1 MKSANEKADAQ
12 QLRRGLQNRHIQ
24 LIALGGAIGTGLF
37 LGIGPAAV
45 LAGPSVI
52 LGYAMG
58 GIIAF
63 FIMRQL
69 GEMVVDEPVSG
80 SFSHFAYKYWG
91 SFAGFAS
98 GWNYWVL
105 YILVSMSELTAI
117 GIYVQFW
124 WPEIP
129 LWASSLFFFL
139 AINALNLSSVK
150 VYGEA
155 EFWFSI
161 IKVIAIIAMII
172 FGVYLLLSG
181 TGGPG
186 AGIQNLWNDGGFFPK
201 GLMTADGQ
209 GGYQGLLAAIAL
221 IMFSFGGLEL
231 IGITAAEAEQ
241 PEKTIPKATN
251 QVIYRIL
258 IFYVG
263 ALVILFAL
271 SPWKSITTDSSPF
284 VMVFESLKGFQF
296 SLFGKTIYFTSLIAN
311 ALNLIVLTA
320 ALSVYNSC
328 VYSNSRMLYGL
339 AEQGNAPSFLSK
351 LNKNHVPVNAT
362 LISGLFAAVCIIVNK
377 LMPEKALEVLMSLV
391 VSCLILNWLMI
402 SVVHLKFKKHKREAQ
417 IRTKFPSFLYPVSNY
432 ICLIFLT
439 GILVLMWITG
449 MTTPVALIPGW
460 LVFLYLCYLGVKRNK
475 SYTPG
480 Y

>member
-1 MKSANEKADAQ
+1 MSQNENTESKE
-12 QLRRGLQNRHIQ
+12 LKRGLTNRHIQ

-52 LGYAMG
+52 FGYAIA

-69 GEMVVDEPVSG
+69 GEMVVNEPVSG

-91 SFAGFAS
+91 PFAGFAS
-98 GWNYWVL
+98 GWNYWIL

-139 AINALNLSSVK
+139 VINALNLGSVK
-150 VYGEA
+150 MFGEA

-161 IKVIAIIAMII
+161 IKVIAILAMIV
-172 FGVYLLLSG
+172 FGSYLLISG
-181 TGGPG
+181 TGGEQ
-186 AGIQNLWNDGGFFPK
+186 ATISNLWNNGGFFPK
-201 GLMTADGQ
+201 GWLSENSGN
-209 GGYQGLLAAIAL
+209 GYQGLLAAMAL

-231 IGITAAEAEQ
+231 IGITAAEAEN
-241 PEKTIPKATN
+241 PEKNIPKATN

-263 ALVILFAL
+263 ALIILFSL
-271 SPWKSITTDSSPF
+271 SPWENITDKSSPF
-284 VMVFESLKGFQF
+284 VMVFENLNTIDVN
-296 SLFGKTIYFTSLIAN
+296 LFGKTIPFSKIIAN
-311 ALNLIVLTA
+311 ILNIIVLTA
-320 ALSVYNSC
+320 ALSVYNSS

-339 AEQGNAPSFLSK
+339 AEQGNAPKFLKQLS
-351 LNKNHVPVNAT
+351 KNHVPIMAILV
-362 LISGLFAAVCIIVNK
+362 SSFFAAICILINK
-377 LMPEKALEVLMSLV
+377 IIPESAFHVLMSLV
-391 VSCLILNWLMI
+391 VSSLVINWIMI
-402 SVVHLKFKKHKREAQ
+402 SITHLKYRQQKDIEK
-417 IRTKFPSFLYPVSNY
+417 TKTLFPSFLYPISNY
-432 ICLIFLT
+432 ICLVFLLGVLVIMWFTGLKISVELIPIWMIFLY
-439 GILVLMWITG
+439 ISY
-449 MTTPVALIPGW
+449 LI
-460 LVFLYLCYLGVKRNK
+460 VKANK
-475 SYTPG
+475 KKNLKK
-480 Y
+480 

>member
-1 MKSANEKADAQ
+1 MSQNENTESKE
-12 QLRRGLQNRHIQ
+12 LKRGLTNRHIQ

-52 LGYAMG
+52 FGYAIA

-69 GEMVVDEPVSG
+69 GEMVVNEPVSG

-91 SFAGFAS
+91 PFAGFAS
-98 GWNYWVL
+98 GWNYWIL

-139 AINALNLSSVK
+139 VINALNLGSVK
-150 VYGEA
+150 MFGEA

-161 IKVIAIIAMII
+161 IKVIAILAMIV
-172 FGVYLLLSG
+172 FGSYLLISG
-181 TGGPG
+181 TGGEQ
-186 AGIQNLWNDGGFFPK
+186 ATISNLWNNGGFFPK
-201 GLMTADGQ
+201 GWLSENSGN
-209 GGYQGLLAAIAL
+209 GYQGLLAAMAL

-231 IGITAAEAEQ
+231 IGITAAEAEN
-241 PEKTIPKATN
+241 PEKNIPKATN

-263 ALVILFAL
+263 ALIILFSL
-271 SPWKSITTDSSPF
+271 SPWENITDKSSPF
-284 VMVFESLKGFQF
+284 VMVFENLNTIDVN
-296 SLFGKTIYFTSLIAN
+296 LLGKTIPFSKIIAN
-311 ALNLIVLTA
+311 VLNIIVLTA
-320 ALSVYNSC
+320 ALSVYNSS

-339 AEQGNAPSFLSK
+339 AEQGNAPKFLKK
-351 LNKNHVPVNAT
+351 LSKNHVPIMAILV
-362 LISGLFAAVCIIVNK
+362 SSFFAAICILINK
-377 LMPEKALEVLMSLV
+377 IIPESAFHVLMSLV
-391 VSCLILNWLMI
+391 VSSLVINWIMI
-402 SVVHLKFKKHKREAQ
+402 SITHLKYRQQKDIEK
-417 IRTKFPSFLYPVSNY
+417 TKTLFPSFLYPISNY
-432 ICLIFLT
+432 ICLVFLLGVLVIMWFTGLKISVELIPVWMIFLY
-439 GILVLMWITG
+439 ISY
-449 MTTPVALIPGW
+449 LI
-460 LVFLYLCYLGVKRNK
+460 VRANK
-475 SYTPG
+475 KNNLNE
-480 Y
+480 

>member
-1 MKSANEKADAQ
+1 LKSTTEKTATQ
-12 QLRRGLQNRHIQ
+12 GLKRGLQNRHIQ

-52 LGYAMG
+52 LGYALAG
-58 GIIAF
+58 VIAF

-69 GEMVVDEPVSG
+69 GEMVVEEPVSG

-91 SFAGFAS
+91 TFAGFAS

-117 GIYVQFW
+117 GMYVHFW
-124 WPEIP
+124 WPEVP
-129 LWASSLFFFL
+129 LWASSLFFFI

-161 IKVIAIIAMII
+161 IKVIAIIAMIA
-172 FGVYLLLSG
+172 FGIYLLISG
-181 TGGPG
+181 SGG
-186 AGIQNLWNDGGFFPK
+186 AQASIENLWNDGGFFPK
-201 GLMTADGQ
+201 GLLESDGK
-209 GGYQGLLAAIAL
+209 GGFQGLFAAIAL

-231 IGITAAEAEQ
+231 IGITAAEADQ

-263 ALVILFAL
+263 ALIILFAL

-296 SLFGKTIYFTSLIAN
+296 SFLGKTIYFTSLIAN

-339 AEQGNAPSFLSK
+339 AEQGNAPAFLSK
-351 LNKNHVPVNAT
+351 LNKNHVPVKAT
-362 LISGLFAAVCIIVNK
+362 LVSGLFAAICIVINK
-377 LMPEKALEVLMSLV
+377 LIPEKALGVLMSLV
-391 VSCLILNWLMI
+391 VSSLIINWLMI
-402 SVVHLKFKKHKREAQ
+402 SVVHLKFKNYKKKEQ
-417 IRTKFPSFLYPVSNY
+417 IKTKFPSFIYPISNY
-432 ICLIFLT
+432 LCLVFLV
-439 GILVLMWITG
+439 GILALMWITG
-449 MTTPVALIPGW
+449 MKLPVELIPGW
-460 LVFLYLCYLGVKRNK
+460 IIFLYLCYLLVKRNK
-475 SYTPG
+475 QQA
-480 Y
+480 

>member
-1 MKSANEKADAQ
+1 LKQAIEKPEQ
-12 QLRRGLQNRHIQ
+12 QKLKRGLQNRHIQ

-52 LGYAMG
+52 LGYALA

-69 GEMVVDEPVSG
+69 GEMVVEEPVSG

-105 YILVSMSELTAI
+105 YILVSMAELTAI
-117 GIYVQFW
+117 GIYVHFW

-139 AINALNLSSVK
+139 VINALNLTSVK
-150 VYGEA
+150 VYGEV

-161 IKVIAIIAMII
+161 IKVVAIIAMII
-172 FGVYLLLSG
+172 FGMYLLISG
-181 TGGPG
+181 TGGEQ
-186 AGIQNLWNDGGFFPK
+186 AGIQNLWNDGGFFAK
-201 GLMTADGQ
+201 GMFSADGN
-209 GGYQGLLAAIAL
+209 GSFQGLLAAMAL

-263 ALVILFAL
+263 ALVILFSL
-271 SPWKSITTDSSPF
+271 SPWKNITTDSSPF

-296 SLFGKTIYFTSLIAN
+296 NLMGKTIYFTSVIAN
-311 ALNLIVLTA
+311 VLNVIVLTA

-328 VYSNSRMLYGL
+328 VYSNSRMLFGL
-339 AEQGNAPSFLSK
+339 AEQGNAPSFLSR
-351 LNKNHVPVNAT
+351 LNKNSAPIFAI
-362 LISGLFAAVCIIVNK
+362 LISSLFVALCIIINK
-377 LMPEKALEVLMSLV
+377 LMPEKALEILMSLV
-391 VSCLILNWLMI
+391 VSSLIINWLMI
-402 SVVHLKFKKHKREAQ
+402 SITHLKFRRNKDAEQVK
-417 IRTKFPSFLYPVSNY
+417 TKFPSFIYPLSNY
-432 ICLIFLT
+432 ICLVFLV
-439 GILVLMWITG
+439 GILVIMWITG
-449 MTTPVALIPGW
+449 MKLSVELIPAW
-460 LVFLYLCYLGVKRNK
+460 ILLLYLSYLLVNK
-475 SYTPG
+475 KKGKLS
-480 Y
+480 

>member
-1 MKSANEKADAQ
+1 MKNNHEDAEEN
-12 QLRRGLQNRHIQ
+12 QLQRGLSNRHIQ
-24 LIALGGAIGTGLF
+24 LIALGGSIGTGLF

-52 LGYAMG
+52 LGYALA

-69 GEMVVDEPVSG
+69 GEMVVEEPVSG

-98 GWNYWVL
+98 GWNYWIL
-105 YILVSMSELTAI
+105 YILVSMAELTAI
-117 GIYVQFW
+117 GVYVQFW

-129 LWASSLFFFL
+129 LWASSLFFFMV
-139 AINALNLSSVK
+139 INALNFASVK

-161 IKVIAIIAMII
+161 IKVAAIIAMII
-172 FGVYLLLSG
+172 FGTYLLISG
-181 TGGPG
+181 TGGEQ
-186 AGIQNLWNDGGFFPK
+186 ATIKNLYNDGGFFPK
-201 GLMTADGQ
+201 GFFSKDANSK
-209 GGYQGLLAAIAL
+209 YQGLLSAMAL

-231 IGITAAEAEQ
+231 IGITAAEAEN
-241 PEKTIPKATN
+241 PEKNIPKATN

-271 SPWKSITTDSSPF
+271 SPWQQITTDSSPF
-284 VMVFESLKGFQF
+284 VMVFQNLEGMEFE
-296 SLFGKTIYFTSLIAN
+296 LFGKEISFTRLIAN

-320 ALSVYNSC
+320 ALSVYNSS

-339 AEQGNAPSFLSK
+339 AKQGNAPRFLNK
-351 LNKNHVPVNAT
+351 LNKQSVPVNAI
-362 LISGLFAAVCIIVNK
+362 LISSCFAAICILINK
-377 LMPEKALEVLMSLV
+377 IMPDEAFSLLMSLV
-391 VSCLILNWLMI
+391 VSTLIINWVMI
-402 SVVHLKFKKHKREAQ
+402 SYTHLKFRQAKDKAQ
-417 IRTKFPSFLYPVSNY
+417 MKTKFPSLFYPVSNY
-432 ICLIFLT
+432 ICLVFLLA
-439 GILVLMWITG
+439 ILAIMWITN
-449 MTTPVALIPGW
+449 MKLSIKLIPIW
-460 LVFLYLCYLGVKRNK
+460 LGILFICYKLIKRK
-475 SYTPG
+475 K
-480 Y
+480 

>member
-1 MKSANEKADAQ
+1 LKKVSEKPEEQ
-12 QLRRGLQNRHIQ
+12 KLKRGLQNRHIQ

-52 LGYAMG
+52 LGYALA

-69 GEMVVDEPVSG
+69 GEMVVEEPVSG

-117 GIYVQFW
+117 GIYVHFW

-129 LWASSLFFFL
+129 LWTSSLFFFIV
-139 AINALNLSSVK
+139 INALNLTSVK
-150 VYGEA
+150 VYGEV

-161 IKVIAIIAMII
+161 IKVVAIIAMII
-172 FGVYLLLSG
+172 FGVYLLVSG
-181 TGGPG
+181 SGGEQ
-186 AGIQNLWNDGGFFPK
+186 AGVQNLWNDGGFFAK
-201 GLMTADGQ
+201 GLFSEDGK
-209 GGYQGLLAAIAL
+209 GGFQGLFAAIAL

-263 ALVILFAL
+263 ALVILFSL

-296 SLFGKTIYFTSLIAN
+296 TLLGKTIYFTSIIAN
-311 ALNLIVLTA
+311 MLNVIVLTA

-328 VYSNSRMLYGL
+328 VYSNSRMLFGL

-351 LNKNHVPVNAT
+351 LNKNSVPINAI
-362 LISGLFAAVCIIVNK
+362 LISSLFAAICIIVNK
-377 LMPEKALEVLMSLV
+377 LMPEKALEILMSLV
-391 VSCLILNWLMI
+391 VSSLIINWLMI
-402 SVVHLKFKKHKREAQ
+402 SITHLKFRRSKDTDQ
-417 IRTKFPSFLYPVSNY
+417 IRTKFPSFIYPLSNY
-432 ICLIFLT
+432 ICLVFLV
-439 GILVLMWITG
+439 GILVIMWITG
-449 MTTPVALIPGW
+449 MKMSVELIPGW
-460 LVFLYLCYLGVKRNK
+460 IVLLYLCYLLVKRK
-475 SYTPG
+475 KEMQI
-480 Y
+480 